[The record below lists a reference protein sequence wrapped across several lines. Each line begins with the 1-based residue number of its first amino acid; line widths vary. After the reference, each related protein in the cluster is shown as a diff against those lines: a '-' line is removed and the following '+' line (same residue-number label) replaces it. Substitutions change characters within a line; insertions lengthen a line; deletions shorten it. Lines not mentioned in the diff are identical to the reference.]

1 MTDWKNRSAGYLT
14 NQLARLFERGLS
26 ARIRPLGLTTG
37 AFPALVE
44 LWEREGL
51 TQKELV
57 ERLDIEQ
64 ATMANTL
71 ARMQRDG
78 LIARQRS
85 KADGRVQEIRLT
97 DLGNSLRAP
106 AIAAAETV
114 NDTALSGLSSD
125 ERDQFLTLVSK
136 IIQTF
141 DEGEGASP
149 GDDST
154 QQT

>member
-51 TQKELV
+51 TQKQLV

-71 ARMQRDG
+71 ARMERDG
-78 LIARQRS
+78 LIRRE
-85 KADGRVQEIRLT
+85 KDPEDGRVQRVHLT
-97 DLGNSLRAP
+97 DRSRNLRSA
-106 AIAAAETV
+106 AIEAAEAE
-114 NDTALSGLSSD
+114 NAERLAGLT
-125 ERDQFLTLVSK
+125 ERERRQFVELLNKCIAHSRRQ
-136 IIQTF
+136 IR
-141 DEGEGASP
+141 G
-149 GDDST
+149 
-154 QQT
+154 